1 MHDRHET
8 KGSKYQSAGRFG
20 KRFLGLTGPFEPRVV
35 VAANAI
41 MFNRTRSAARVQRVV
56 PAGQWVERPLHAFL
70 SEAEKFRQLL

>member
-1 MHDRHET
+1 M
-8 KGSKYQSAGRFG
+8 
-20 KRFLGLTGPFEPRVV
+20 TGPFEPRVV

-56 PAGQWVERPLHAFL
+56 PAGQWVEKPLHDFL